1 VNPYVS
7 FALAM
12 CAIVFVA
19 LFATG
24 YMAVYFN
31 RKAKSD
37 LDTALSPL
45 AEELSGRVE
54 LDEAKAEGTYRG
66 HISSGRVTT
75 IGCGPGR
82 VFETSLI
89 DGAGGVGWKWTASWP
104 KTGLDASAIEPTFE
118 AANASL
124 ETTVEPVAKSLTLD
138 HLKGPGWLRFEN
150 DPAAGT
156 VKMTT
161 PMRTRRDIPTRD
173 AFHGWLET
181 LTRLADV
188 NRAAQA
194 PK

>member
-1 VNPYVS
+1 
-7 FALAM
+7 M

-37 LDTALSPL
+37 LQAALSPL

-54 LDEAKAEGTYRG
+54 LEEAKAEGTFRG

-75 IGCGPGR
+75 IGRGPGR

-89 DGAGGVGWKWTASWP
+89 DGAGGAAWKWTASWP

-118 AANASL
+118 SSDAEL
-124 ETTVEPVAKSLTLD
+124 QTTVEPVARTLTLN
-138 HLKGPGWLRFEN
+138 HLQGPGWLQFEY

-161 PMRTRRDIPTRD
+161 PMRTRRDIPSRD
-173 AFHGWLET
+173 TFHGWLDS
-181 LTRLADV
+181 LTRLADL

-194 PK
+194 TE